1 MHVSCVQENLA
12 KGLSIVG
19 RAVATRSTLPV
30 LSNVLL
36 ETDEGRLKLSA
47 TNLEIG
53 VTCWVGAMIE
63 QEGSITVPGRLLG
76 DLVSS
81 LASDRVISLQTK
93 GASLHLKSGG
103 FDANLRGIPAEE
115 FPVIPQVANQASCGV
130 APLELQEGLS
140 QVAFAAA
147 TDDTRPVLAGVQLA
161 FRGNTLTLAAADGF
175 RLAVRTIEVARPLGQ
190 DQDIVVPARAVQELA
205 RIITDQEEPI
215 EIVVTPNRSQVLFH
229 LNTVDLVSRLIE
241 GTFPNVQQIIPSRYT
256 TRVIVNTKD
265 LQNANK
271 IASLIARDANNIV
284 RLTVNGSEPV
294 ADSNQN
300 GASGSPGSVQVGA
313 MADVGD
319 STESVAAVVEG
330 ETLQVTIAFNGK
342 YLGDVLGAVNT
353 TQVTVDLN
361 SPSSPGVIRPVGVTD
376 HTHVIM
382 PMHLSRPG

>member
-342 YLGDVLGAVNT
+342 YLGDVLGAVNA

>member
-1 MHVSCVQENLA
+1 M
-12 KGLSIVG
+12 
-19 RAVATRSTLPV
+19 
-30 LSNVLL
+30 
-36 ETDEGRLKLSA
+36 
-47 TNLEIG
+47 
-53 VTCWVGAMIE
+53 
-63 QEGSITVPGRLLG
+63 
-76 DLVSS
+76 
-81 LASDRVISLQTK
+81 
-93 GASLHLKSGG
+93 
-103 FDANLRGIPAEE
+103 
-115 FPVIPQVANQASCGV
+115 
-130 APLELQEGLS
+130 
-140 QVAFAAA
+140 
-147 TDDTRPVLAGVQLA
+147 
-161 FRGNTLTLAAADGF
+161 
-175 RLAVRTIEVARPLGQ
+175 
-190 DQDIVVPARAVQELA
+190 PARAVQELA

-342 YLGDVLGAVNT
+342 YLGDVLGAVNA